1 MYDEGG
7 GSSIE
12 LWLCQREDAGLDS
25 ELQDL
30 VHQELRW
37 ERGLDPSSITVE
49 VRQRCVTLCG
59 SVRSSPEKVSAEQA
73 ASRVP
78 HVQRVVNQ
86 VSVDLPPGNE
96 VSDAALLD
104 EVTRV
109 LGWDA
114 LVPAERV
121 HAVVDEG
128 CVTLRGEVDWD
139 HQRIAVEQA
148 VTPLIGVKAVE
159 NHLTVRPKWTTGELR
174 PEVTASVRHHREL
187 HTQHVRVEAQCGMV
201 VLRGHVPSLAER
213 SAVERVAWSAPGV
226 VGVVN
231 ELTIDP

>member
-12 LWLCQREDAGLDS
+12 LWLCEREDAGLDS
-25 ELQDL
+25 ELQDA
-30 VHQELRW
+30 VHRELRW
-37 ERGLDPSSITVE
+37 EQRLDPSSITVE
-49 VRQRCVTLCG
+49 VRQRCVTLGG
-59 SVRSSPEKVSAEQA
+59 SVRSYPEKASAEQA

-86 VSVDLPPGNE
+86 LSVDLPPGTV
-96 VSDAALLD
+96 VSDTALLE

-114 LVPAERV
+114 LVPADRV
-121 HAVVDEG
+121 RAVVEDG

-148 VTPLIGVKAVE
+148 VTPLIGVTDVE
-159 NHLTVRPKWTTGELR
+159 NHITVRPKWTTGELR

-187 HTQHVRVEAQCGMV
+187 HTQHVRIDAQCGMV

-213 SAVERVAWSAPGV
+213 SAVERAAWSAPGV